1 MGGKRASKS
10 ELFLM
15 ELIFSILF
23 FSIASAVCVT
33 LFVHARLTSTQLTTA
48 TLQAQSAA
56 ETFKSVNADLDQAAD
71 LLNAQQ
77 TPEGSLQI
85 LYDQNWNPVSEP
97 DSASY
102 LLTLTPDDPSPDSN
116 QLCSAQIQVS
126 KQGES
131 IYELT
136 VTQYVR

>member
-1 MGGKRASKS
+1 M
-10 ELFLM
+10 
-15 ELIFSILF
+15 
-23 FSIASAVCVT
+23 
-33 LFVHARLTSTQLTTA
+33 
-48 TLQAQSAA
+48 
-56 ETFKSVNADLDQAAD
+56 NADLDQAAD

-85 LYDQNWNPVSEP
+85 LYDQNWNPASDP

>member
-1 MGGKRASKS
+1 MYKRQ
-10 ELFLM
+10 
-15 ELIFSILF
+15 
-23 FSIASAVCVT
+23 
-33 LFVHARLTSTQLTTA
+33 RLTSIESTQLTAA

-85 LYDQNWNPVSEP
+85 LYDQNWNPASDP